1 MMALEDT
8 LRAWAQRP
16 SSSEQDRI
24 DRTERMIREAISKSG
39 DPRVSGAKVFAKGS
53 VKMNTNIRA
62 TSDIDICVQ
71 ANNVFF
77 TNYPEGTD
85 NSTFGNHSVDYSF
98 KEFRRNVELA
108 LTSHFGIPDVDVT
121 GNKAIRIRNTV
132 SSSRVDADVIPAF
145 EHRRYSLD
153 GNHLPGI
160 EIMPKNGG
168 KVINWPHH
176 NYNNSLTKHED
187 TARRYRKMVRIL
199 KRTREA
205 MKDSGTQYA
214 HDAQSFLI
222 ESLLWNVPDDHFG
235 FDNYLDDIVN
245 VLTFLKAHL
254 ASADLVS
261 EWGEVNELKY
271 LFRGPQKW
279 TREGALAFVNDT
291 DQYLG
296 SIR

>member
-1 MMALEDT
+1 MALEDT

-71 ANNVFF
+71 ASDVFF
-77 TNYPEGTD
+77 TQYPEGTD
-85 NSTFGNHSVDYSF
+85 NSTFGNHNVDYSF
-98 KEFRRNVELA
+98 QEFRRNVELA
-108 LTSHFGIPDVDVT
+108 LTNHFGLPDVDAT
-121 GNKAIRIRNTV
+121 GNKAIRIRNTI
-132 SSSRVDADVIPAF
+132 SSSRVEADVIPAF
-145 EHRRYSLD
+145 VHRRYSLD
-153 GNHLPGI
+153 GDHIPGI
-160 EIMPKNGG
+160 EIIPKKGG

-176 NYNNSLTKHED
+176 NYENSLAKHED

-205 MKDSGTQYA
+205 MNDSGSKLV

-222 ESLLWNVPDDHFG
+222 ESILWNVPNDNFG
-235 FDNYLDDIVN
+235 FDRYEDDLKSVISYLK
-245 VLTFLKAHL
+245 LHL
-254 ASADLVS
+254 SSAELVK

-271 LFRGPQKW
+271 LFGNHQKW
-279 TREGALAFVNDT
+279 SREGALAFVNNADRHL
-291 DQYLG
+291 DNL
-296 SIR
+296 